1 MAKIKSSLEK
11 IYRVLLYA
19 MPVVLYFSFW
29 PWINFGTNNTM
40 NFDVSLPLIWLVLFD
55 ALAFVLIIK
64 KKLLKEVASKW
75 MWLLLPGFLTISIV
89 WSHDKLRSILIMGIL
104 WLLYFAVFAFYVLR
118 DEINDKK
125 FWRIFL
131 RLFFG
136 TGLLVCG
143 WCLIQCIMDVAGLTQ
158 KNTLLC
164 DGCVYKIFGFPH
176 PNGFAAE
183 PQFMGNLLLAPIM
196 VSLYLLVKKNDFF
209 GRKSLLAMFFVF
221 VATLFL
227 TLSRGA
233 IYAFVIVMVFFTIMW
248 GVKKTWKVMWIWPVV
263 ALAFLFT
270 LNLQGIFS
278 EVSKTDDTYIAGVN
292 KVINQLT
299 LGVVDFGGSQVKK
312 EAPKDTEENAASEEA
327 IEEAIE
333 EAPKEDGEEAIFDGY
348 VEVSTSSRFNLWQ
361 SALKTWTKDP
371 ATVLFGVGIGSGL
384 ISMYENGTLDTS
396 REIINNQYV
405 SFLFESGIVGIALL
419 ILSLVLIFRAA
430 YKAQNSL
437 LLFALIIAYMVSL
450 MFFSG
455 LPNALHIYLLTGL
468 FITFCGKRQYHKSL
482 RRG

>member
-1 MAKIKSSLEK
+1 MAKIKNNLAK
-11 IYRVLLYA
+11 IYRVLLYT

-29 PWINFGTNNTM
+29 PWINFGNNNTM

-55 ALAFVLIIK
+55 LLAFVLIAK
-64 KKLLKEVASKW
+64 RKLLKEVASKW
-75 MWLLLPGFLTISIV
+75 MWLLLPGFLTISIF

-118 DEINDKK
+118 DVINDKK
-125 FWRIFL
+125 FWRTFL
-131 RLFFG
+131 RLFFCA
-136 TGLLVCG
+136 GLFVCG

-158 KNTLLC
+158 ANTLLC
-164 DGCVYKIFGFPH
+164 DGCVYRIFGFPH

-183 PQFMGNLLLAPIM
+183 PQFMGNLLLAPII
-196 VSLYLLVKKNDFF
+196 VSLYLLVKENDFF
-209 GRKSLLAMFFVF
+209 SRRSLFVMFFVF

-233 IYAFVIVMVFFTIMW
+233 IYAFVIAMLFFTIMW
-248 GVKKTWKVMWIWPVV
+248 GIKKTWKIMWVWLVV

-278 EVSKTDDTYIAGVN
+278 EISKTDDTYIAGVN

-299 LGVVDFGGSQVKK
+299 LGIVDFGGSQVKR
-312 EAPKDTEENAASEEA
+312 ETPKDIEDNTVSEEA
-327 IEEAIE
+327 VEKTTAEV
-333 EAPKEDGEEAIFDGY
+333 PKEDGEEAIFDGY

-396 REIINNQYV
+396 REIINNQYI
-405 SFLFESGIVGIALL
+405 SLLFEGGVVGFALL
-419 ILSLVLIFRAA
+419 VLSLVLIFKAA
-430 YKAQNSL
+430 YKAQNNL
-437 LLFALIIAYMVSL
+437 LLFALIIAYMISL

-468 FITFCGKRQYHKSL
+468 FVALSRNLSINSR
-482 RRG
+482 